1 MNKNFIEKIAIII
14 VALFI
19 IGAILT
25 INTLQRIYC
34 ESHNGIFI
42 IGFTSGNKCIYK

>member
-1 MNKNFIEKIAIII
+1 MNKNFIENFAIII

-19 IGAILT
+19 IGTILT

-34 ESHNGIFI
+34 ESHNGTFI
-42 IGFTSGNKCIYK
+42 LGFTDGNKCIYK